1 MINNKYAVIMAGG
14 VGSRFWPMSTSKMPK
29 QFLDVLG
36 TGESLLQ
43 QTFRRL
49 SKICPSSQILVLTN
63 TDYIDICIDQLSE
76 IKKENILCEPARR
89 NTAPCVAY
97 ASFKI
102 RKMNPNANIIV
113 APSDHL
119 ITNEAEFE
127 RIVNE
132 CLDLSAMEDC
142 LITLGIKPSRPETG
156 YGYIQ
161 FSEDDDSINNIIKKV
176 KTFTEKPN
184 VEIAEQ
190 FLESGDFLWNSGMFI
205 WSVNTIISSF
215 ENLMPEMYDMFIEG
229 DPFFNTTKELEFINN
244 IFPSCKNISIDYGIM
259 EKSKS
264 VYVYPS
270 EFGWSDL
277 GTWGSLSAHVES
289 DIDNNA
295 LISKNILLYNS
306 ESNIVRISDNKIGVL
321 QGLEGYIVVD
331 TKHALLI
338 CKKEEEQKIK
348 QIVADVKFNL
358 GDEFV

>member
-1 MINNKYAVIMAGG
+1 MKNNNYAVIMAGG

-43 QTFRRL
+43 QTYRRL
-49 SKICPSSQILVLTN
+49 SKICPNSQIFVLTN
-63 TDYIDICIDQLSE
+63 TDYKDICIDQLSE
-76 IKKENILCEPARR
+76 INKENILCEPARR
-89 NTAPCVAY
+89 NTAPCIAY

-102 RKMNPNANIIV
+102 QKMNPNANIIV

-119 ITNEAEFE
+119 ITNESEFE
-127 RIVNE
+127 RIVKE
-132 CLDLSAMEDC
+132 CLGVSALENC
-142 LITLGIKPSRPETG
+142 LITLGIKPSRAETG

-161 FSEDDDSINNIIKKV
+161 FSEENDSINNVIKKV
-176 KTFTEKPN
+176 KTFTEKPSL
-184 VEIAEQ
+184 EIAEQ

-205 WSVNTIISSF
+205 WSVDTIIKSF
-215 ENLMPEMYDMFIEG
+215 ENLLPEMYDMFVEG
-229 DPFFNTTKELEFINN
+229 DSVWNTIKESEFINN

-277 GTWGSLSAHVES
+277 GTWGSLTSHIEP
-289 DIDNNA
+289 DIASNA
-295 LISKNILLYNS
+295 LLSKNVLLYDS
-306 ESNIVRISDNKIGVL
+306 ESNIVRISDKKIGVI